1 MSKVYSTPLG
11 RGRTPEGLSAATLAK
26 LNKQMRWSY
35 LVESRNYELEAV
47 LSSFLERV
55 GPRDEHNKSKVI
67 VIAPPLG
74 PYDFSSGEL
83 VSFTHELDGPVDHI
97 IQNLRAQLN
106 AGTWTLPRV
115 LWEIALNEFV
125 APLDTNAPE
134 LEVDDVRFGD
144 FWLNGQEDFRER
156 LYERRLSSGFKFIGN
171 FGFNPTAMEHEDS
184 AERIFGSMDMTWLA
198 FHRIIPEPIAEL
210 TRAQVAEAIQI
221 RSYADV
227 SKRATRDK
235 VIREAVAEL
244 KPGYYRKNR
253 LQFIEEVAARGGF
266 ITFSHRDDGSYTI
279 IE

>member
-1 MSKVYSTPLG
+1 MGKVYRTPLG

-26 LNKQMRWSY
+26 LNKQMRYSY
-35 LVESRNYELEAV
+35 LVESPNYELEAV

-55 GPRDEHNKSKVI
+55 EPRDEHNKSKAI
-67 VIAPPLG
+67 VVAPPLG

-125 APLDTNAPE
+125 APLDTNSPE

-171 FGFNPTAMEHEDS
+171 FGFNPTVIEHEDS
-184 AERIFGSMDMTWLA
+184 AKRIFGSMDMTWLA
-198 FHRIIPEPIAEL
+198 FHRVIPEPIAEL

-235 VIREAVAEL
+235 IIREAVAEL

-253 LQFIEEVAARGGF
+253 LQFIEEAAARGGF
-266 ITFSHRDDGSYTI
+266 IAFSHHDDGSYTI
-279 IE
+279 IK